1 LERRSSAALPEAVLF
16 FRSRGPLKSSAFT
29 SFLHSFILLS
39 LSGVI

>member
-16 FRSRGPLKSSAFT
+16 FRSRCPLKSSAFT

-39 LSGVI
+39 FSGVI